1 MIKNVYKKVK
11 FNEKLMQEVAEP
23 RSKMCRNLINR
34 DFLTD
39 KEMKYFTFNH
49 KGACN
54 FGKLYFFPKIHK
66 RLSNVPGLPVISNCR
81 TPTEKASEFL
91 DSHLK
96 TIMQESWSYI
106 KDPGGYINKMSQIGH
121 ILQNV
126 ILVTVGAVG

>member
-23 RSKMCRNLINR
+23 RNKMFRNLINR

-39 KEMKYFTFNH
+39 KETKYFTFNH

-81 TPTEKASEFL
+81 TPTEKSSEFL

-96 TIMQESWSYI
+96 TIMQESWS
-106 KDPGGYINKMSQIGH
+106 
-121 ILQNV
+121 
-126 ILVTVGAVG
+126 